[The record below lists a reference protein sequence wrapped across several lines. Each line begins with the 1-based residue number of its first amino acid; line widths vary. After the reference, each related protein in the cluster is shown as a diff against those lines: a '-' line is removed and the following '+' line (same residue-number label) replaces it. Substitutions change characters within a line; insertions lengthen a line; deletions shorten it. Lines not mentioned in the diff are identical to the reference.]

1 MMMRACD
8 VRCTT
13 RWRRAPAVGADIAST
28 GEYIQQTVMRTFKSF
43 GDAFELQ
50 ETIGNF
56 IGTLEN
62 VSDLMYTLEDLAAKQ
77 VSVQSD
83 NSLATKLGRSADGSI
98 EFKGVDIVA
107 PGEFV

>member
-50 ETIGNF
+50 ETIGNCEEK
-56 IGTLEN
+56 GEWRELCER
-62 VSDLMYTLEDLAAKQ
+62 VSE
-77 VSVQSD
+77 
-83 NSLATKLGRSADGSI
+83 
-98 EFKGVDIVA
+98 
-107 PGEFV
+107 